1 MVAWLTEPQARRVG
15 SDMDGKRILV
25 VGASSGV
32 GAAVARQ
39 ADRQGARVAISAR
52 RAEVLSAMA
61 LSSGTMVA
69 LPGDVRDE
77 VEARSIVQDAAEA
90 LGGLDAVVYAVG
102 VSPLQ
107 PLAQAT
113 SAQWHDVLGT
123 NLVGAA
129 IVSAAAAPH
138 LLESDGRLILL
149 SSKSVRRPFP
159 DLTLYATSKFAL
171 DGLIRCLPG
180 EFPGL
185 RVTRV
190 VVGNT
195 EGTDFTASWD
205 PAALGEALGR
215 WEAAGVLGD
224 GATATLT
231 ADEVA
236 ESICHVITSPAHIDE
251 IAVLDHA

>member
-1 MVAWLTEPQARRVG
+1 
-15 SDMDGKRILV
+15 MDGTRVLV

-32 GAAVARQ
+32 GAAVARL
-39 ADRQGARVAISAR
+39 ADAQGARVAISAR
-52 RAEVLSAMA
+52 RADTLAEMV
-61 LSSGTMVA
+61 SSSQAMVA
-69 LPGDVRDE
+69 VPGDVRQE
-77 VEARSIVQDAAEA
+77 ASARSIVQGACEA
-90 LGGLDAVVYAVG
+90 LGGLDAVVYTVG

-107 PLAQAT
+107 PLATAT
-113 SAQWHDVLGT
+113 AGQWREVLEA

-129 IVSAAAAPH
+129 MVSAAAAPH
-138 LLESDGRLILL
+138 LLESGGRLLLL

-205 PAALGEALGR
+205 PEALGEAVVR
-215 WEAAGVLGD
+215 WEAAGVLSD
-224 GATATLT
+224 GAMSTMQPE
-231 ADEVA
+231 DVA
-236 ESICHVITSPAHIDE
+236 ASICHVITSPAHIDE
-251 IAVLDHA
+251 IAIVDHA

>member
-1 MVAWLTEPQARRVG
+1 ME
-15 SDMDGKRILV
+15 GKRILV

-32 GAAVARQ
+32 GAATARM
-39 ADRQGARVAISAR
+39 ADHQGARVAVSAR
-52 RAEVLSAMA
+52 RAETLTDMASASSAM
-61 LSSGTMVA
+61 VA
-69 LPGDVRDE
+69 VPGDVRDE
-77 VEARSIVQDAAEA
+77 SSARAIVDEACLA

-102 VSPLQ
+102 VSPLV
-107 PLAQAT
+107 PMAEAT
-113 SAQWHDVLGT
+113 ADHWRDVLAS
-123 NLVGAA
+123 NLIGAA

-138 LLESDGRLILL
+138 LLASDGRLLLL
-149 SSKSVRRPFP
+149 SSKSVRQPFP
-159 DLTLYATSKFAL
+159 DLALYATSKIAL

-205 PAALGEALGR
+205 GDAFSAALVR

-224 GATATLT
+224 GDTATMVP
-231 ADEVA
+231 DDVA
-236 ESICHVITSPAHIDE
+236 ATICHVITSPAHIDD

>member
-1 MVAWLTEPQARRVG
+1 MQ
-15 SDMDGKRILV
+15 GKRILV

-32 GAAVARQ
+32 GAATARM
-39 ADRQGARVAISAR
+39 AAARGARVAIAAR
-52 RAEVLSAMA
+52 RAETLAEMA
-61 LSSGTMVA
+61 SGPVTMVA
-69 LPGDVRDE
+69 VPGDVRDE
-77 VEARSIVQDAAEA
+77 VSARAIVERASAA

-102 VSPLQ
+102 VSPLI
-107 PLAQAT
+107 PLTQAT
-113 SAQWHDVLGT
+113 AADWHEVLAS

-138 LLESDGRLILL
+138 LLASGGRLVLL

-159 DLTLYATSKFAL
+159 DLTLYATSKLAL

-190 VVGNT
+190 LVGNT
-195 EGTDFTASWD
+195 EGTDFTSSWD
-205 PAALGEALGR
+205 GDALGAALER

-224 GATATLT
+224 GALT
-231 ADEVA
+231 TMAPEDVA
-236 ESICHVITSPAHIDE
+236 ASILHVLTSPAHIDD
-251 IAVLDHA
+251 IAVLDHV

>member
-1 MVAWLTEPQARRVG
+1 MCLSLVGRWKQKGLDMQDRRL
-15 SDMDGKRILV
+15 LV

-32 GAAVARQ
+32 GAATARM
-39 ADRQGARVAISAR
+39 AAAQGFRVAIAAR
-52 RAEVLSAMA
+52 RVGVLEKMA
-61 LSSGTMVA
+61 SGALPMVA
-69 LPGDVRDE
+69 VPGDVRDE
-77 VEARSIVQDAAEA
+77 ASARSIVQRASDE

-102 VSPLQ
+102 VSPLV
-107 PLAQAT
+107 PLARAT
-113 SAQWHDVLGT
+113 AVDWHEVLAS

-138 LLESDGRLILL
+138 LLASGGRLVLL

-159 DLTLYATSKFAL
+159 DLTLYATSKMAL

-190 VVGNT
+190 TVGNT
-195 EGTDFTASWD
+195 EGTDFTSSWD
-205 PAALGEALGR
+205 ADALGAALER

-224 GATATLT
+224 GAVATMAPEDVAASILHVLT
-231 ADEVA
+231 SA
-236 ESICHVITSPAHIDE
+236 AHIDD
-251 IAVLDHA
+251 IAVLDHP

>member
-1 MVAWLTEPQARRVG
+1 MKGT
-15 SDMDGKRILV
+15 RILV

-32 GAAVARQ
+32 GAATARM
-39 ADRQGARVAISAR
+39 AAEAGARVAIGAR
-52 RAEVLSAMA
+52 RAQTLREMA
-61 LSSGTMVA
+61 SGPVPMVA
-69 LPGDVRDE
+69 VPGDVRDE
-77 VEARSIVQDAAEA
+77 GSARAMVEQAAAE

-102 VSPLQ
+102 VSPLI
-107 PLAQAT
+107 PLAQA
-113 SAQWHDVLGT
+113 SAADWHDVLAS
-123 NLVGAA
+123 NLIGAA

-138 LLESDGRLILL
+138 LLASGGRLVLL

-159 DLTLYATSKFAL
+159 DLTLYATSKLAL

-190 VVGNT
+190 LVGNT

-205 PAALGEALGR
+205 AAALGAALDR

-224 GATATLT
+224 GAVATM
-231 ADEVA
+231 APEHVA
-236 ESICHVITSPAHIDE
+236 ASILHVLTSPAHVDD
-251 IAVLDHA
+251 IAVLDHAP

>member
-1 MVAWLTEPQARRVG
+1 
-15 SDMDGKRILV
+15 MDGKRILV

-32 GAAVARQ
+32 GAAVARL
-39 ADRQGARVAISAR
+39 ADGQGARVAISAR
-52 RAEVLSAMA
+52 RETTLAEMV
-61 LSSGTMVA
+61 SSSRAMVA
-69 LPGDVRDE
+69 VPGDVRDDTSARAM
-77 VEARSIVQDAAEA
+77 VEDAVDA
-90 LGGLDAVVYAVG
+90 LGGLDAVVYTVG

-107 PLAQAT
+107 PLASAT
-113 SAQWHDVLGT
+113 AEQWRDVLDT
-123 NLVGAA
+123 NVVGAA

-138 LLESDGRLILL
+138 LLASEGRLLLL

-195 EGTDFTASWD
+195 DGTDFTASWD
-205 PAALGEALGR
+205 PEALGEALER
-215 WEAAGVLGD
+215 WEAAGVLSD
-224 GATATLT
+224 GAMSTMQPQ
-231 ADEVA
+231 DVA
-236 ESICHVITSPAHIDE
+236 ASICHVITSSAHIDE
-251 IAVLDHA
+251 IAIVDHA

>member
-1 MVAWLTEPQARRVG
+1 
-15 SDMDGKRILV
+15 MDGKRILV

-32 GAAVARQ
+32 GAAVARL
-39 ADRQGARVAISAR
+39 ADEQGARVAISAR
-52 RAEVLSAMA
+52 RAATLDQMVTASR
-61 LSSGTMVA
+61 SMVA
-69 LPGDVRDE
+69 VPGDVRNE
-77 VEARSIVQDAAEA
+77 GAARSIVGDACDA

-102 VSPLQ
+102 VSALQ
-107 PLAQAT
+107 PLASAT
-113 SAQWHDVLGT
+113 AAQWRDVLDT

-138 LLESDGRLILL
+138 LLQSDGRLILL

-159 DLTLYATSKFAL
+159 DLTLYATSKFAV

-185 RVTRV
+185 RVSRV

-205 PAALGEALGR
+205 TEALGEALVR
-215 WEAAGVLGD
+215 WEAAGVLSD
-224 GATATLT
+224 GAMATMQPE
-231 ADEVA
+231 DVA
-236 ESICHVITSPAHIDE
+236 ASICHVITSPAHIDE
-251 IAVLDHA
+251 IAVIDHP

>member
-1 MVAWLTEPQARRVG
+1 
-15 SDMDGKRILV
+15 MDGKRILV

-32 GAAVARQ
+32 GAAVARR
-39 ADRQGARVAISAR
+39 ADAAGARVAVSAR
-52 RAEVLSAMA
+52 RAETLAEMADRSAA
-61 LSSGTMVA
+61 MVA
-69 LPGDVRDE
+69 VPGDVRDE
-77 VEARSIVQDAAEA
+77 AAARSMVQEASDA

-107 PLAQAT
+107 PLASAT
-113 SAQWHDVLGT
+113 ATQWRDVLDT
-123 NLVGAA
+123 NLIGAA

-138 LLESDGRLILL
+138 LLESAGRLLLL

-205 PAALGEALGR
+205 PEALSEALVR

-224 GATATLT
+224 GATATMQP
-231 ADEVA
+231 DDVA
-236 ESICHVITSPAHIDE
+236 ASICHVITSPAHIDE

>member
-1 MVAWLTEPQARRVG
+1 
-15 SDMDGKRILV
+15 MDGKRILV

-32 GAAVARQ
+32 GAAVARL
-39 ADRQGARVAISAR
+39 ADSQGGRVVISAR
-52 RAEVLSAMA
+52 RADILNEMVSVSAA
-61 LSSGTMVA
+61 MVA
-69 LPGDVRDE
+69 VPGDVRDGDAARTI
-77 VEARSIVQDAAEA
+77 VEAACSA

-102 VSPLQ
+102 MSPLV
-107 PLAQAT
+107 PLADAT
-113 SAQWHDVLGT
+113 AAQWRDVLDT

-129 IVSAAAAPH
+129 MVSAAAAPH

-185 RVTRV
+185 RVTRL

-195 EGTDFTASWD
+195 EGTDFTSSWD
-205 PAALGEALGR
+205 PEALGAALGR
-215 WEAAGVLGD
+215 WQAAGVLGD
-224 GATATLT
+224 GATATM
-231 ADEVA
+231 APEDVA
-236 ESICHVITSPAHIDE
+236 ATIWHVIMAKAHIDD

>member
-1 MVAWLTEPQARRVG
+1 
-15 SDMDGKRILV
+15 MDGLRILV

-32 GAAVARQ
+32 GAAVARL
-39 ADRQGARVAISAR
+39 ADAQGARVAISAR
-52 RAEVLSAMA
+52 RGETLAAMA
-61 LSSGTMVA
+61 ATSRAMVA
-69 LPGDVRDE
+69 VPGDVRE
-77 VEARSIVQDAAEA
+77 EASARAIVADARAA
-90 LGGLDAVVYAVG
+90 LGGLDAVVYTVG

-107 PLAQAT
+107 PLATAT
-113 SAQWHDVLGT
+113 AEQWREVLDT
-123 NLVGAA
+123 NLIGAA
-129 IVSAAAAPH
+129 VVSAAVAPH
-138 LLESDGRLILL
+138 LLESGGRLLLL

-205 PAALGEALGR
+205 PEALGEALVR
-215 WEAAGVLGD
+215 WEAAGVLSD
-224 GATATLT
+224 GAMSTMTPEA
-231 ADEVA
+231 VA
-236 ESICHVITSPAHIDE
+236 ASICHVLTSPAHIDE
-251 IAVLDHA
+251 IAIVDHA

>member
-1 MVAWLTEPQARRVG
+1 
-15 SDMDGKRILV
+15 MDGKRILV

-32 GAAVARQ
+32 GAALARL
-39 ADRQGARVAISAR
+39 ADGQGARVAISAR
-52 RAEVLSAMA
+52 RSDVLADLA
-61 LSSGTMVA
+61 SGSRSMVVV
-69 LPGDVRDE
+69 PGDVRDE
-77 VEARSIVQDAAEA
+77 ASARSIVADAHHA
-90 LGGLDAVVYAVG
+90 LGGLDAVVYTVG
-102 VSPLQ
+102 MSPLQ
-107 PLAQAT
+107 PLAGAT
-113 SAQWHDVLGT
+113 AEQWRDALDT
-123 NLVGAA
+123 NVVGAA
-129 IVSAAAAPH
+129 IISAAAAPH

-159 DLTLYATSKFAL
+159 HLTLYATSKFAL
-171 DGLIRCLPG
+171 DGLVRCLPG

-205 PAALGEALGR
+205 PVALGEAVQR

-224 GATATLT
+224 GAVATMQPE
-231 ADEVA
+231 DVA
-236 ESICHVITSPAHIDE
+236 ASICHVITSPAHIDE